1 MAVEWNGQVTGITRV
16 GAGFT
21 GGITGNTTNTLNS
34 LFTPISNRSMWDGA
48 QFGVSVT
55 TFNGVNFSVY
65 VVGNLGGVQVPIAG
79 LSGIGS
85 TLAVMLPIVN
95 ERVIGT
101 ANGSTQS
108 TFQGIP
114 TPTAVVFGNSAIV
127 GKSYS
132 AIVYATL
139 YRNY

>member
-1 MAVEWNGQVTGITRV
+1 MAVEWNGPITGITRV
-16 GAGFT
+16 GAGYT
-21 GGITGNTTNTLNS
+21 GGITGPVTNTFEG

-48 QFGVSVT
+48 VFGVSVT

-79 LSGIGS
+79 LSGVGS
-85 TLAVMLPIVN
+85 TLSTLLPILN
-95 ERVIGT
+95 ERILGT
-101 ANGSTQS
+101 ATGTTQS
-108 TFQGIP
+108 TIMGIP